1 MIEVQRENQIRLMW
15 LTASRN
21 VTRFVQEK
29 LDILKRSLLDS
40 KRALPNN
47 LQSATVYYSKGAFLQ
62 DDLDQELDQD
72 Q

>member
-1 MIEVQRENQIRLMW
+1 MTEVLRENQIRLMW

-21 VTRFVQEK
+21 VDSFVHE
-29 LDILKRSLLDS
+29 KRSLLDS